1 MKLWVLLFLLFLL
14 LGCAYVF
21 WHVWR
26 ILPLAAVWKSVV
38 LALMAMCFALFIGN
52 FIIGLDRFP
61 LPLARVM
68 YNVGNSTL
76 FILLYLFML
85 FLVLDIASIAVHI
98 LHISLPVSS
107 LPFREGQ
114 GVGLKNSLGGT
125 LTVLGIMLA
134 FFVYGNI
141 NYRHKVRV
149 PMEIDTKGRVT
160 RPLKLVLMSDLHLG
174 YHNTRRDFAK
184 WVDKV
189 NAEKPDLVLIA
200 GDIIDFS
207 IRPLLEENVAEEF
220 HRLQA
225 PVYACLG
232 NHEFY
237 RGVQLAQQFYKDAG
251 IHLLRDSV
259 VTLPDYGNLTI
270 IGRDDRMNRGR
281 KEITSLTPYPSPK
294 GEGGFDT
301 PSVAEANQTP
311 LPLGDWG
318 LQSSHTGGCGPTKG
332 SKSPFATEGSVGG
345 GFCLLLDHQ
354 PYHLDQTAEAG
365 IDFQF
370 SGHTHY
376 GQVWPI
382 SWIEDAIYE
391 CAYGPLTKGNTQIY
405 VTSGIGIWGGK
416 FRIGTQSEY
425 VVLTLK

>member
-1 MKLWVLLFLLFLL
+1 MKLWALVFFLLPL
-14 LGCAYVF
+14 LGCAYVG

-26 ILPLAAVWKSVV
+26 ILPLATVWKWVVV
-38 LALMAMCFALFIGN
+38 LLMTACFALFILN
-52 FIIGLDRFP
+52 FVIGLDRVP
-61 LPLARVM
+61 LTLARVM

-85 FLVLDIASIAVHI
+85 FLALDVVALVLHFARPSLGEEMRMSFLRD
-98 LHISLPVSS
+98 SLP
-107 LPFREGQ
+107 
-114 GVGLKNSLGGT
+114 GT
-125 LTVLGIMLA
+125 VCVLGFMVVLFTYA
-134 FFVYGNI
+134 NLHYL
-141 NYRHKVRV
+141 HKVRV
-149 PMEIDTKGRVT
+149 PMEIDTKGKVT

-174 YHNTRRDFAK
+174 YHNSRAEFAK

-189 NAEKPDLVLIA
+189 NAEQPDLVLIA
-200 GDIIDFS
+200 GDIIDIS
-207 IRPLLEENVAEEF
+207 VRPLLEENVADEF
-220 HRLQA
+220 KRIKA
-225 PVYACLG
+225 PIYACLG
-232 NHEFY
+232 NHEYYSGEPRAQKFY
-237 RGVQLAQQFYKDAG
+237 RDAG

-270 IGRDDRMNRGR
+270 IGRDDRTNGRRAPLSSPEGDTIAMPSATKTIDSPSGAVGEAAPLLRG
-281 KEITSLTPYPSPK
+281 LAL
-294 GEGGFDT
+294 D
-301 PSVAEANQTP
+301 
-311 LPLGDWG
+311 
-318 LQSSHTGGCGPTKG
+318 G
-332 SKSPFATEGSVGG
+332 SFSI
-345 GFCLLLDHQ
+345 LLDHQ
-354 PYHLDQTAEAG
+354 PYHLERTAAAG

-391 CAYGPLTKGNTQIY
+391 CAYGSLTKGNTRFY

>member
-1 MKLWVLLFLLFLL
+1 MKLWVMLFLLLLL

-38 LALMAMCFALFIGN
+38 LALMTMCLALFIGN

-61 LPLARVM
+61 LPLARVV

-85 FLVLDIASIAVHI
+85 FLVLDIGRLFHLV
-98 LHISLPVSS
+98 PSS
-107 LPFREGQ
+107 FM
-114 GVGLKNSLGGT
+114 KDSMTGT

-237 RGVQLAQQFYKDAG
+237 RGVQQAQQFYNDAG

-294 GEGGFDT
+294 GEGN
-301 PSVAEANQTP
+301 PSD
-311 LPLGDWG
+311 LH
-318 LQSSHTGGCGPTKG
+318 SSAP
-332 SKSPFATEGSVGG
+332 SPFGEGRGG
-345 GFCLLLDHQ
+345 ADYKILLDHQ
-354 PYHLDQTAEAG
+354 PYLLEQTEAAG

>member
-1 MKLWVLLFLLFLL
+1 MERGIRKKVYLCSMKLWALVFFLLPL
-14 LGCAYVF
+14 LGCAYVG

-26 ILPLAAVWKSVV
+26 ILPLATVWKWVVV
-38 LALMAMCFALFIGN
+38 LLMTACFALFILN
-52 FIIGLDRFP
+52 FVIGLDRVP

-85 FLVLDIASIAVHI
+85 FLALDVVALVLHFARPSLGDEMRMSF
-98 LHISLPVSS
+98 LRDSLP
-107 LPFREGQ
+107 
-114 GVGLKNSLGGT
+114 GT
-125 LTVLGIMLA
+125 LCVLSFMVVLFTYA
-134 FFVYGNI
+134 NLHYLN
-141 NYRHKVRV
+141 KVRV
-149 PMEIDTKGRVT
+149 PMEINTKGKVT

-174 YHNTRRDFAK
+174 YHNSRAEFAK

-189 NAEKPDLVLIA
+189 NAEQPDLVLIG
-200 GDIIDFS
+200 GDIIDIS
-207 IRPLLEENVAEEF
+207 VRPLLEENVAEEF
-220 HRLQA
+220 KRIKA
-225 PVYACLG
+225 PIYACLG
-232 NHEFY
+232 NHEYYSGEPRAQKFY
-237 RGVQLAQQFYKDAG
+237 RDAG

-270 IGRDDRMNRGR
+270 IGRDDRTNGRRAPLSSPEGDTIAMPSATKTIDSPSGAVGEAAPLLRGQAMDGTFS
-281 KEITSLTPYPSPK
+281 I
-294 GEGGFDT
+294 
-301 PSVAEANQTP
+301 
-311 LPLGDWG
+311 
-318 LQSSHTGGCGPTKG
+318 
-332 SKSPFATEGSVGG
+332 
-345 GFCLLLDHQ
+345 LLDHQ
-354 PYHLDQTAEAG
+354 PYHLERTAAAG

-391 CAYGPLTKGNTQIY
+391 CAYGSLTKGNTRFY

-425 VVLTLK
+425 VVLTLE

>member
-1 MKLWVLLFLLFLL
+1 MKIWALIFFLLPL
-14 LGCAYVF
+14 LGCAYVG

-26 ILPLAAVWKSVV
+26 ILPLATVWKWAVV
-38 LALMAMCFALFIGN
+38 SLMVACFVLFIGN
-52 FIIGLDRFP
+52 FVIGLDRVP

-85 FLVLDIASIAVHI
+85 FLALDVVALVLHFARPSLGEEMRMGFLRD
-98 LHISLPVSS
+98 SLP
-107 LPFREGQ
+107 
-114 GVGLKNSLGGT
+114 GT
-125 LTVLGIMLA
+125 LCVLGFMVVLFTYA
-134 FFVYGNI
+134 NLHYL
-141 NYRHKVRV
+141 HKVRV
-149 PMEIDTKGRVT
+149 PMEIDTKGKVT

-174 YHNTRRDFAK
+174 YHNSRAEFAK

-189 NAEKPDLVLIA
+189 NAEQPDLVLIA
-200 GDIIDFS
+200 GDIIDIS
-207 IRPLLEENVAEEF
+207 VRPLLEENVAEEF
-220 HRLQA
+220 KRIKA
-225 PVYACLG
+225 PIYACLG
-232 NHEFY
+232 NHEYYSGEPRAQKFY
-237 RGVQLAQQFYKDAG
+237 RDAG

-270 IGRDDRMNRGR
+270 IGRDDRTNGR
-281 KEITSLTPYPSPK
+281 RAPLSSPEGDTIVMPSATK
-294 GEGGFDT
+294 TIEA
-301 PSVAEANQTP
+301 PSGA
-311 LPLGDWG
+311 
-318 LQSSHTGGCGPTKG
+318 
-332 SKSPFATEGSVGG
+332 VGG
-345 GFCLLLDHQ
+345 AVPLLRGLALNSTFSILLDHQ
-354 PYHLDQTAEAG
+354 PYHLERTAAAG

-391 CAYGPLTKGNTQIY
+391 CAYGSLTKGNTRFY

>member
-1 MKLWVLLFLLFLL
+1 MLMLVNVEVRCHEIERGFRKKVYICVMKLWVMLFLL
-14 LGCAYVF
+14 LLLLGCVYVF

-26 ILPLAAVWKSVV
+26 ILPFAAVWKSVV
-38 LALMAMCFALFIGN
+38 LVLMAMCFALFIGN
-52 FIIGLDRFP
+52 FVIGLDHVP

-85 FLVLDIASIAVHI
+85 FLLLDFGRLFHLVPSTF
-98 LHISLPVSS
+98 LHDSM
-107 LPFREGQ
+107 
-114 GVGLKNSLGGT
+114 KGT
-125 LTVLGIMLA
+125 LTVVGIMLA
-134 FFVYGNI
+134 LFTYANLH
-141 NYRHKVRV
+141 YHHKVRV
-149 PMEIDTKGRVT
+149 PIEIDTKGKLT

-220 HRLQA
+220 HRIKA

-237 RGVQLAQQFYKDAG
+237 RGLQLAQQFYKDAG

-270 IGRDDRMNRGR
+270 IGRDDRMNKRR
-281 KEITSLTPYPSPK
+281 KEIGSLTPNPK
-294 GEGGFDT
+294 THPRPLPRGGGLDT
-301 PSVAEANQTP
+301 TLVAESNQTP
-311 LPLGDWG
+311 LP
-318 LQSSHTGGCGPTKG
+318 SGGG
-332 SKSPFATEGSVGG
+332 GG
-345 GFCLLLDHQ
+345 GFILLLDHQ
-354 PYHLDQTAEAG
+354 PYHLDKTAEAG

-391 CAYGPLTKGNTQIY
+391 CAYGPLTKGNTQFY

>member
-1 MKLWVLLFLLFLL
+1 MKLWALVFFLLPL
-14 LGCAYVF
+14 LGCAYVG

-26 ILPLAAVWKSVV
+26 ILPLATVWKWVVV
-38 LALMAMCFALFIGN
+38 LLMMACFALFILN
-52 FIIGLDRFP
+52 FVIGLDRVP
-61 LPLARVM
+61 LTLARVM

-85 FLVLDIASIAVHI
+85 FLALDVVALVLHFARPSLGDEMRMGF
-98 LHISLPVSS
+98 LRDSLP
-107 LPFREGQ
+107 
-114 GVGLKNSLGGT
+114 GT
-125 LTVLGIMLA
+125 LCVLGFMVVLFTYA
-134 FFVYGNI
+134 NLHYL
-141 NYRHKVRV
+141 HKVRV
-149 PMEIDTKGRVT
+149 PMEIDTKGKVT

-174 YHNTRRDFAK
+174 YHNSRAEFAK

-189 NAEKPDLVLIA
+189 NAEQPDLVLIA
-200 GDIIDFS
+200 GDIIDIS
-207 IRPLLEENVAEEF
+207 VRPLLEENVADEF
-220 HRLQA
+220 KRIKA
-225 PVYACLG
+225 PIYACLG
-232 NHEFY
+232 NHEYYSGEPRAQKFY
-237 RGVQLAQQFYKDAG
+237 RDAG

-270 IGRDDRMNRGR
+270 IGRDDRTNGR
-281 KEITSLTPYPSPK
+281 RAPLSSPEGDTIAMPSATK
-294 GEGGFDT
+294 TIET
-301 PSVAEANQTP
+301 PSGA
-311 LPLGDWG
+311 
-318 LQSSHTGGCGPTKG
+318 
-332 SKSPFATEGSVGG
+332 VGG
-345 GFCLLLDHQ
+345 AAPLLRGQALDGSFSILLDHQ
-354 PYHLDQTAEAG
+354 PYHLERTAAAG

-391 CAYGPLTKGNTQIY
+391 CAYGSLTKGNTRFY

>member
-1 MKLWVLLFLLFLL
+1 MERGIRKKVYLCSMKLWALVFFLLPL
-14 LGCAYVF
+14 LGCAYVG

-26 ILPLAAVWKSVV
+26 ILPLANVWKSVV
-38 LALMAMCFALFIGN
+38 VALMAACFALFVLN
-52 FIIGLDRFP
+52 FVIGLDRVP

-85 FLVLDIASIAVHI
+85 FLALDVVALVLHFARPSVGEDMRMGF
-98 LHISLPVSS
+98 LRDSLP
-107 LPFREGQ
+107 
-114 GVGLKNSLGGT
+114 GT
-125 LTVLGIMLA
+125 LCVLGFMVVLFTYA
-134 FFVYGNI
+134 NLHYL
-141 NYRHKVRV
+141 HKVRV
-149 PMEIDTKGRVT
+149 PMEIDTNGKVT

-174 YHNTRRDFAK
+174 YHNSRAEFAK

-189 NAEKPDLVLIA
+189 NAEQPDLVLIA
-200 GDIIDFS
+200 GDIIDIS
-207 IRPLLEENVAEEF
+207 VRPLLEENVAEEF
-220 HRLQA
+220 KRIKA
-225 PVYACLG
+225 PIYACLG
-232 NHEFY
+232 NHEYYSGEPRAQKFY
-237 RGVQLAQQFYKDAG
+237 RDAG

-270 IGRDDRMNRGR
+270 IGRDDRTNGR
-281 KEITSLTPYPSPK
+281 RAPLSSPEGDTIAMPSATK
-294 GEGGFDT
+294 TIET
-301 PSVAEANQTP
+301 PSGAVGEAAP
-311 LPLGDWG
+311 LL
-318 LQSSHTGGCGPTKG
+318 KG
-332 SKSPFATEGSVGG
+332 QALDGS
-345 GFCLLLDHQ
+345 FSILLDHQ
-354 PYHLDQTAEAG
+354 PYHLERTASAG

-391 CAYGPLTKGNTQIY
+391 CAYGSLTKGDTRFY

-425 VVLTLK
+425 VVLMLK

>member
-1 MKLWVLLFLLFLL
+1 MYLCSMKLWALVFFLLPL
-14 LGCAYVF
+14 LGCAYVG

-26 ILPLAAVWKSVV
+26 ILPLATVWKWVVV
-38 LALMAMCFALFIGN
+38 LLMTACFALFILN
-52 FIIGLDRFP
+52 FVIGLDRVP
-61 LPLARVM
+61 LTLARVM

-85 FLVLDIASIAVHI
+85 FLALDVVALVLHFARPSLGDEMRMGFFRD
-98 LHISLPVSS
+98 SLP
-107 LPFREGQ
+107 
-114 GVGLKNSLGGT
+114 GT
-125 LTVLGIMLA
+125 LCVLGFMVVLFTYA
-134 FFVYGNI
+134 NLHYL
-141 NYRHKVRV
+141 HKVRV
-149 PMEIDTKGRVT
+149 PMEINTKGKVT

-174 YHNTRRDFAK
+174 YHNSRAEFAK

-189 NAEKPDLVLIA
+189 NAEQPDLVLIA
-200 GDIIDFS
+200 GDIIDIS
-207 IRPLLEENVAEEF
+207 VRPLLEENVAEEF
-220 HRLQA
+220 KRIKA
-225 PVYACLG
+225 PIYACLG
-232 NHEFY
+232 NHEYYSGEPRAQKFY
-237 RGVQLAQQFYKDAG
+237 RDAG

-270 IGRDDRMNRGR
+270 IGRDDRTNGR
-281 KEITSLTPYPSPK
+281 RAPLSSPEGDTIAMPSATK
-294 GEGGFDT
+294 TIEA
-301 PSVAEANQTP
+301 PSGA
-311 LPLGDWG
+311 
-318 LQSSHTGGCGPTKG
+318 
-332 SKSPFATEGSVGG
+332 VGG
-345 GFCLLLDHQ
+345 AVPLLRGLALDDSFSILLDHQ
-354 PYHLDQTAEAG
+354 PYHLERTAAAG

-391 CAYGPLTKGNTQIY
+391 CAYGSLTKGNTRFY

>member
-1 MKLWVLLFLLFLL
+1 MLMLVNVVARYHEIERGFRKKVYICVMKLWVMLFLL
-14 LGCAYVF
+14 LLLLGCVYVF

-26 ILPLAAVWKSVV
+26 ILPFAAVWKSVV
-38 LALMAMCFALFIGN
+38 LVLMAMCFALFIGN
-52 FIIGLDRFP
+52 FVIGLDRVP
-61 LPLARVM
+61 LPLARAM

-85 FLVLDIASIAVHI
+85 FLLLDFGRLFHLVPSTF
-98 LHISLPVSS
+98 LHDNM
-107 LPFREGQ
+107 
-114 GVGLKNSLGGT
+114 KGT
-125 LTVLGIMLA
+125 MTVVGIMLVLFTYA
-134 FFVYGNI
+134 NLHYH
-141 NYRHKVRV
+141 HKVRV
-149 PMEIDTKGRVT
+149 PMEIDTKGKLT

-189 NAEKPDLVLIA
+189 NAEQPDLVLIA

-220 HRLQA
+220 HRIKA

-237 RGVQLAQQFYKDAG
+237 RGLQLAQQFYKDAG

-270 IGRDDRMNRGR
+270 IGRDDRMNKRR
-281 KEITSLTPYPSPK
+281 KEIGSLTPYPKTHPRPLPR
-294 GEGGFDT
+294 GGGLDT
-301 PSVAEANQTP
+301 PLVAESNQTP
-311 LPLGDWG
+311 LPLG
-318 LQSSHTGGCGPTKG
+318 
-332 SKSPFATEGSVGG
+332 GG
-345 GFCLLLDHQ
+345 GFILLLDHQ

-391 CAYGPLTKGNTQIY
+391 CAYGPLTIGNTQFY

>member
-1 MKLWVLLFLLFLL
+1 MKLWALVFFLLPL
-14 LGCAYVF
+14 LGCAYVG

-26 ILPLAAVWKSVV
+26 ILPLATVWKWVVV
-38 LALMAMCFALFIGN
+38 LLMTACFALFILN
-52 FIIGLDRFP
+52 FVIGLDRVP
-61 LPLARVM
+61 LTLARVM

-85 FLVLDIASIAVHI
+85 FLALDVVALVLHFARPSLGEEMRMSFLRD
-98 LHISLPVSS
+98 SLP
-107 LPFREGQ
+107 
-114 GVGLKNSLGGT
+114 GT
-125 LTVLGIMLA
+125 VCVLGFMVVLFTYA
-134 FFVYGNI
+134 NLHYLN
-141 NYRHKVRV
+141 KVRV
-149 PMEIDTKGRVT
+149 PMEIDTRGKVT

-174 YHNTRRDFAK
+174 YHNSRAEFAK

-189 NAEKPDLVLIA
+189 NAEQPDLVLIA
-200 GDIIDFS
+200 GDIIDIS
-207 IRPLLEENVAEEF
+207 VRPLLEENVAEEF
-220 HRLQA
+220 KRIKA
-225 PVYACLG
+225 PIYACLG
-232 NHEFY
+232 NHEYYSGEPRAQKFY
-237 RGVQLAQQFYKDAG
+237 RDAG

-270 IGRDDRMNRGR
+270 IGRDDRTNGR
-281 KEITSLTPYPSPK
+281 RAPLSSPEGDTIAMPSATK
-294 GEGGFDT
+294 TIET
-301 PSVAEANQTP
+301 PSGAVGEAAP
-311 LPLGDWG
+311 LLRG
-318 LQSSHTGGCGPTKG
+318 LALDG
-332 SKSPFATEGSVGG
+332 SFSI
-345 GFCLLLDHQ
+345 LLDHQ
-354 PYHLDQTAEAG
+354 PYHLERTAAAG

-391 CAYGPLTKGNTQIY
+391 CAYGSLTKGNTRFY

>member
-1 MKLWVLLFLLFLL
+1 MKLWALVFFLLPL
-14 LGCAYVF
+14 LGCAYVG

-26 ILPLAAVWKSVV
+26 ILPLATVWKWVV
-38 LALMAMCFALFIGN
+38 VFLMAACFALFILN
-52 FIIGLDRFP
+52 FVIGLDRVP

-85 FLVLDIASIAVHI
+85 FLALDVVALVLHFVRPSLGEDMRMGF
-98 LHISLPVSS
+98 LRDSLP
-107 LPFREGQ
+107 
-114 GVGLKNSLGGT
+114 GT
-125 LTVLGIMLA
+125 VCVLGFMVVLFTYA
-134 FFVYGNI
+134 NLHYLN
-141 NYRHKVRV
+141 KVRV
-149 PMEIDTKGRVT
+149 PMEIDTRGKVT

-174 YHNTRRDFAK
+174 YHNGRQEFAK
-184 WVDKV
+184 WVDMI
-189 NAEKPDLVLIA
+189 NGEQPDLVLIG
-200 GDIIDFS
+200 GDIIDIS
-207 IRPLLEENVAEEF
+207 VRPLIEEGVAEEF
-220 HRLQA
+220 RRLKA

-232 NHEFY
+232 NHEY
-237 RGVQLAQQFYKDAG
+237 YSGEPRAQQFYRDAG

-270 IGRDDRMNRGR
+270 IGRDDRTNAGR
-281 KEITSLTPYPSPK
+281 K
-294 GEGGFDT
+294 
-301 PSVAEANQTP
+301 SVAELMKECQDP
-311 LPLGDWG
+311 QPPILGG
-318 LQSSHTGGCGPTKG
+318 YQ
-332 SKSPFATEGSVGG
+332 
-345 GFCLLLDHQ
+345 LLLDHQ
-354 PYHLDQTAEAG
+354 PYHLERTAKAG

-391 CAYGPLTKGNTQIY
+391 CAYGSLTKGNTRFY
-405 VTSGIGIWGGK
+405 VSSGIGIWGAK

>member
-1 MKLWVLLFLLFLL
+1 MKLWALVFFLLPL
-14 LGCAYVF
+14 LGCAYVG

-26 ILPLAAVWKSVV
+26 ILPLATVWKWVVV
-38 LALMAMCFALFIGN
+38 LLMTACFALFILN
-52 FIIGLDRFP
+52 FVIGLDRVP
-61 LPLARVM
+61 LTLARVM

-85 FLVLDIASIAVHI
+85 FLALDVVALVLHFARPSIGEDMRMGF
-98 LHISLPVSS
+98 LRDSLP
-107 LPFREGQ
+107 
-114 GVGLKNSLGGT
+114 GT
-125 LTVLGIMLA
+125 LCVLGFMVVLFTYA
-134 FFVYGNI
+134 NLHYLN
-141 NYRHKVRV
+141 KVRV
-149 PMEIDTKGRVT
+149 PMEINTKGKVT

-174 YHNTRRDFAK
+174 YHNSRAEFAK

-189 NAEKPDLVLIA
+189 NAEQPDLVLIG
-200 GDIIDFS
+200 GDIIDIS
-207 IRPLLEENVAEEF
+207 VRPLLEENVAEEF
-220 HRLQA
+220 KRIKA
-225 PVYACLG
+225 PIYACLG
-232 NHEFY
+232 NHEYYSGEPRAQKFY
-237 RGVQLAQQFYKDAG
+237 REAG

-270 IGRDDRMNRGR
+270 IGRDDRTNGR
-281 KEITSLTPYPSPK
+281 RAPLSSPEGDTIAMPSATKTIDSPSGAVGEAAPLLK
-294 GEGGFDT
+294 GQALD
-301 PSVAEANQTP
+301 
-311 LPLGDWG
+311 
-318 LQSSHTGGCGPTKG
+318 G
-332 SKSPFATEGSVGG
+332 SFSI
-345 GFCLLLDHQ
+345 LLDHQ
-354 PYHLDQTAEAG
+354 PYHLERTAAAG

-391 CAYGPLTKGNTQIY
+391 CAYGSLTKGNTRFY